1 MSLFNFPSLFV
12 LAFAFCLNAVSV
24 GVSAHTYGI
33 GVEPGEGGAVNVW
46 WKSWHECAEAP
57 DFEGSVS
64 VEGVEGT
71 SYGPE
76 VVQFTLSSC
85 DENDVNTP
93 PSFLS
98 PTDAGM
104 MCRVDAAGN
113 ITGIEPSWSHAF
125 ENPVA
130 SLGFDPNDPIL
141 EGSLSYPAEYG
152 GANYPIGAHG
162 AILCTVDEF
171 AAETSWAWQGAAIT
185 GLSAGT
191 YRVTYLDCTV
201 DAGDSS
207 DCYNGSNDS
216 AKWTAANAL
225 VVSTVVEV
233 SSEVISSAGG
243 GPALPVPTLPF
254 YALLLMSGFLGLFGL
269 RRLRG

>member
-1 MSLFNFPSLFV
+1 MKIFNFPFLVV
-12 LAFAFCLNAVSV
+12 LAFAFCLNAV
-24 GVSAHTYGI
+24 GVSAHTYGV

-46 WKSWHECAEAP
+46 WKSWHSCTEAP

-76 VVQFTLSSC
+76 VVQFTLSTC
-85 DENDVNTP
+85 DENDANTP

-98 PTDAGM
+98 PTDAGL
-104 MCRVDAAGN
+104 MCLVDNAGN
-113 ITGIEPSWSHAF
+113 ITGTYGNRDNGA
-125 ENPVA
+125 NPVA
-130 SLGFDPNDPIL
+130 SLGYDPNDPIL
-141 EGSLSYPAEYG
+141 EGNLSYPAEYG
-152 GANYPIGAHG
+152 GGNFAIGAHG
-162 AILCTVDEF
+162 AILCTNDDF
-171 AAETSWAWQGAAIT
+171 AAETSYAWQGAAIT

-207 DCYNGSNDS
+207 DCYNGTSDS
-216 AKWTAANAL
+216 QKWEAANAL

-233 SSEVISSAGG
+233 SSEIVDSAGG
-243 GPALPVPTLPF
+243 GASSVPVPTLSF

-269 RRLRG
+269 RRLRV